1 MARVAEA
8 EERAA
13 AEPQA
18 GAAARAAQEVYGKP
32 ANRAQQP
39 VAGQVEAVQ
48 AVVELAPEG
57 LVVEAETA
65 VVAAAPVVAAAAGR
79 AVEPAGADLVVEA
92 ELEEVEELVV
102 APARP
107 ANRGSGWPRQ
117 QCSRE
122 ACWEEFLV

>member
-1 MARVAEA
+1 MAAGA

-48 AVVELAPEG
+48 AVVELAQVG
-57 LVVEAETA
+57 LAVEAETA